1 MKTLIFLVTFA
12 VLASP
17 AYFRALR
24 SVLGGSVAS
33 PDGLA
38 RPAGL
43 FIAGLVFIVALYL
56 ESRATSGFSSRFDF
70 GKMFGQVGRT
80 GGAGGR
86 GMGGIKRI
94 GRAGVAPGATAVG
107 AAAVAEGPA
116 GEGAPADEGGGA
128 DEGGAEEFWSY

>member
-1 MKTLIFLVTFA
+1 MIKTLVFLVTFA

-56 ESRATSGFSSRFDF
+56 ESRVTSGFKTKISAEDYAQRAARQAALRRSSALSAEYIAARGIGGLTPGQKRDF
-70 GKMFGQVGRT
+70 R
-80 GGAGGR
+80 R
-86 GMGGIKRI
+86 
-94 GRAGVAPGATAVG
+94 
-107 AAAVAEGPA
+107 
-116 GEGAPADEGGGA
+116 
-128 DEGGAEEFWSY
+128 

>member
-1 MKTLIFLVTFA
+1 MIKTLVFLVTFA
-12 VLASP
+12 LLASP

-56 ESRATSGFSSRFDF
+56 ESRATSGFKRFNRWRGRISNEPRRV
-70 GKMFGQVGRT
+70 GKGL
-80 GGAGGR
+80 
-86 GMGGIKRI
+86 GMV
-94 GRAGVAPGATAVG
+94 GVAPGTTAVG
-107 AAAVAEGPA
+107 AAAIA
-116 GEGAPADEGGGA
+116 EGAPADEGAPAAEGAPADEGA
-128 DEGGAEEFWSY
+128 DEGPAEEFLSY

>member
-1 MKTLIFLVTFA
+1 MIKTLVFLVIFA
-12 VLASP
+12 LLASP

-56 ESRATSGFSSRFDF
+56 ESRVTSGFKGFSKLF
-70 GKMFGQVGRT
+70 GSAKGEVS
-80 GGAGGR
+80 AGGLKR
-86 GMGGIKRI
+86 MAAGGSIGMV
-94 GRAGVAPGATAVG
+94 GVAKGASAD
-107 AAAVAEGPA
+107 
-116 GEGAPADEGGGA
+116 EGAPADEGA
-128 DEGGAEEFWSY
+128 DEGTAEEFLSY

>member
-1 MKTLIFLVTFA
+1 MIKTLVFLVTFA
-12 VLASP
+12 LLASP

-56 ESRATSGFSSRFDF
+56 ESRVTSGFKMIKIGGKLKKAF
-70 GKMFGQVGRT
+70 GVAGRVAKPIT
-80 GGAGGR
+80 ALKKGAGSALSAAYIAARGIPGR
-86 GMGGIKRI
+86 K
-94 GRAGVAPGATAVG
+94 RAGGFFTR
-107 AAAVAEGPA
+107 
-116 GEGAPADEGGGA
+116 
-128 DEGGAEEFWSY
+128 

>member
-1 MKTLIFLVTFA
+1 MIKTLVFLVTFA
-12 VLASP
+12 LLASP

-56 ESRATSGFSSRFDF
+56 ESRVTSGFKLLKVLKGLAQRRANL
-70 GKMFGQVGRT
+70 KK
-80 GGAGGR
+80 GAGSALSAEYIAAR
-86 GMGGIKRI
+86 GIGGLNPGLKRDF
-94 GRAGVAPGATAVG
+94 RR
-107 AAAVAEGPA
+107 
-116 GEGAPADEGGGA
+116 
-128 DEGGAEEFWSY
+128 

>member
-1 MKTLIFLVTFA
+1 MIKTLVFLVTFA
-12 VLASP
+12 LLASP

-56 ESRATSGFSSRFDF
+56 ESRVTSGFKVSAEVLKGIAQRRANL
-70 GKMFGQVGRT
+70 KK
-80 GGAGGR
+80 GAGSALSAAYIAARGIPGR
-86 GMGGIKRI
+86 K
-94 GRAGVAPGATAVG
+94 RAGGFFTR
-107 AAAVAEGPA
+107 
-116 GEGAPADEGGGA
+116 
-128 DEGGAEEFWSY
+128 

>member
-1 MKTLIFLVTFA
+1 MIKTLVFLVTFA
-12 VLASP
+12 LLASP

-56 ESRATSGFSSRFDF
+56 ESRVTSGFKRSDSSFSRA
-70 GKMFGQVGRT
+70 GRAAWMK
-80 GGAGGR
+80 GVAERRAALKKGAGSALSAEYIAAR
-86 GMGGIKRI
+86 GIGGLTPGLKRDF
-94 GRAGVAPGATAVG
+94 RR
-107 AAAVAEGPA
+107 
-116 GEGAPADEGGGA
+116 
-128 DEGGAEEFWSY
+128 